1 MEIELKNTLG
11 MQFVSK
17 TPSGHEVIID
27 ASPEVGGA
35 NSGPRALELFLLG
48 IGGCT
53 GIDVAMILK
62 KMKVEYKD
70 LRVKL
75 ETERNEEHPRY
86 FKKINVKYIFK
97 GKDLPME
104 KLERAVKLSQEKYCS
119 ASATVKGMAEVTYEI
134 IVEEE

>member
-1 MEIELKNTLG
+1 MEIELKNTTG

-27 ASPEVGGA
+27 ASPDFGGS
-35 NSGPRALELFLLG
+35 NTGPRSLELFLLG

-53 GIDVAMILK
+53 GMDVVSILT
-62 KMKVEYKD
+62 KMKVKFDD
-70 LRVKL
+70 LKIKL

-97 GKDLPME
+97 GKDLPMD

>member
-1 MEIELKNTLG
+1 MEIELKKSVG

-17 TPSGHEVIID
+17 TPSGHEIIID
-27 ASPEVGGA
+27 ASPEIGGT

-53 GIDVAMILK
+53 GMDVAMILK
-62 KMKVEYKD
+62 KMKVNYKD

-75 ETERNEEHPRY
+75 ETERNENHPRY
-86 FKKINVKYIFK
+86 FNKINVKYIFK
-97 GKDLPME
+97 GKDLPIE

>member
-27 ASPEVGGA
+27 ASPEVGGT

-62 KMKVEYKD
+62 KMKVDYKD

-86 FKKINVKYIFK
+86 FKRINVKYIFK

>member
-1 MEIELKNTLG
+1 MEIELKNTTG

-17 TPSGHEVIID
+17 TPSGHDVIID
-27 ASPEVGGA
+27 ASPEVGGT

-62 KMKVEYKD
+62 KMKVDYKD

-75 ETERNEEHPRY
+75 ETERKENHPRAFTKIHIKYY
-86 FKKINVKYIFK
+86 FKGNN
-97 GKDLPME
+97 LPIE

-119 ASATVKGMAEVTYEI
+119 ASATVKGVAEVTYEI

>member
-1 MEIELKNTLG
+1 MELELKHMGG
-11 MQFVSK
+11 MQFVAK
-17 TPSGHEVIID
+17 TPSGHDVIID

-35 NSGPRALELFLLG
+35 NTGPRALELFLAG

-53 GIDVAMILK
+53 GIDVALILK
-62 KMKVEYKD
+62 KMKVNYKD

-75 ETERNEEHPRY
+75 ETERKEDHPKA
-86 FKKINVKYIFK
+86 FTKINIKYYFK

-119 ASATVKGMAEVTYEI
+119 ASATVKGVAEVTYEI